1 MIFNFTCR
9 QKVLQTVN
17 HGTNLRKLHC
27 KHQAAVVQKLDS
39 AIHRINRYP
48 ADK

>member
-1 MIFNFTCR
+1 MIFNFTCS
-9 QKVLQTVN
+9 QKLLQTVN

-27 KHQAAVVQKLDS
+27 KHHAAVVQKLDS
-39 AIHRINRYP
+39 AIHRINSSP